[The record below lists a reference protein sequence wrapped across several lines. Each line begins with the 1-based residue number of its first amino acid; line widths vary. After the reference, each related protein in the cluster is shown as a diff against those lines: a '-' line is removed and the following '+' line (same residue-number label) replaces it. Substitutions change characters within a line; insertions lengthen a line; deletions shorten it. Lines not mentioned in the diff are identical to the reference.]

1 MNDAHYFVTFLVG
14 VFVLLGA
21 FALGIGAFEYEVV
34 SLGEVER
41 PPDGTQF
48 VARERPEGFSDE
60 IIVLTS
66 YENLSARDQRIVD
79 RAVAGER
86 FVFRR
91 PGRLPGR
98 YPTKGRFAVRRDGDI
113 YLLNRHLFFNPRTP
127 FGVGSLVLGVVGSAT
142 VSESVRRRHFP
153 DRPVYWLRV

>member
-1 MNDAHYFVTFLVG
+1 MNDAHYFLTFLVG

-41 PPDGTQF
+41 APDGTRF
-48 VARERPEGFSDE
+48 VGNESPEGFTDE
-60 IIVLTS
+60 TIVLTR
-66 YENLSARDQRIVD
+66 YENLSARDQRVVD
-79 RAVAGER
+79 RAIAGER

-91 PGRLPGR
+91 PGRLPGK
-98 YPTKGRFAVRRDGDI
+98 YTTKGRFAVQRDGDI
-113 YLLNRHLFFNPRTP
+113 YLLNRHLFFNWRTP
-127 FGVGSLVLGVVGSAT
+127 FGIGSLVLGTVGLAI

-153 DRPVYWLRV
+153 HRSVVWTQ